1 MELPTE
7 NYRVSV
13 RIWLLLCLSGIS
25 LGVSRADELPHPA
38 LNVLLERCVA
48 CHHPKQASG
57 GLDLTHEASFRTG
70 GESGSL
76 LDPDGGEES
85 YLMERVE
92 AGEMPPEEKGLS
104 QHLPADEIAILKEWI
119 QQGAPWSPKTRLDPF
134 EKTTRHR
141 AGRDWWAF
149 QPIQTPEIPEGPL
162 ADRWSLNPIDR
173 FIATQLE
180 NSHITPAPPAEKATL
195 LRRVYIDLI
204 GLPPTQQQ
212 IQNFL
217 DDDSKTAYESVV
229 DELLNSPHFGERWG
243 RHWLDLVRF
252 AETSGYER
260 DQVKPFAWRY
270 RDWVVQALNSDLPYD
285 QFLTLQIAGDEVDNA
300 NEETTIAT
308 GFLRLGTW
316 NDEPNDPQEYKY
328 ERLEDLVHATS
339 SAFLGLTVKCAR
351 CHDHKFDP
359 IPQQDY
365 YRMAAAFWAGPIQP
379 RGSDLLGGPS
389 KEELGYEKVLGW
401 TDVSATPTPL
411 HLLRNGDPKQ
421 PLEEV
426 NAGFLSLLPE
436 LDQSLKPPAPDS
448 RTTGRRLQLAQW
460 MTHPQNPIAARV
472 IINRLWQHHFGQ
484 ALVRSPNN
492 FGFTGEQPTHPELL
506 DWLAGELIQPTEKF
520 SDLRSSQ
527 PLDLTPWSLKRIH
540 KLMVMSATYQQ
551 SSNHAL
557 HDSYMD
563 IDPANRLWWR
573 AERRRLDAETLRDA
587 MLMAAG
593 DLDDAVGGESFK
605 GSIDAEALEG
615 LSRKSSAWQASPLEQ
630 QNRRSLYMFAQRSL
644 PDPFLATFDLAD
656 TTLPCA
662 ERDVSTVAPQALALL
677 NGTLTHR
684 LSFQIADRVNQQ
696 SSQPEAQVQ
705 WAWRMIHQREPTAK
719 ELELGLAHLQEQE
732 RRFSDA
738 HESLTPPEADQAL
751 PPDLQLALFADQ
763 GIEKDAAG
771 RVHHWRDQS
780 GRDHNATQE
789 LAENRPE
796 AAPESGGGIRFD
808 GKSRFLHVDGTL
820 VSKQEYTLL
829 AVATD
834 TGKAGHREILSNWN
848 GAAGNS
854 ATSLFLGLTNQQT
867 FRFSDAM
874 ASGSWEGDRSRPAI
888 VTAIGDSTNAR
899 LWVNQK
905 LVSDRGSPLPERRLD
920 TNWVI
925 GQQGNIQGEYWQGE
939 ILAVLVW
946 DRALTEPE
954 RERVVGQLAKRFD
967 ISTEPTRPTPA
978 ILALQSLCHVLLNSN
993 EFIYVD

>member
-1 MELPTE
+1 MVLAKE
-7 NYRVSV
+7 NCGVIV
-13 RIWLLLCLSGIS
+13 KTLMLICLLGLA
-25 LGVSRADELPHPA
+25 LGGLRAHELPHPA

-57 GLDLTHEASFRTG
+57 GLDLTQETSFRAG
-70 GESGSL
+70 GESGLL
-76 LDPDGGEES
+76 LDPDRPHSS
-85 YLMERVE
+85 YLIERVE

-104 QHLPADEIAILKEWI
+104 QHLPADEITILKEWI
-119 QQGAPWSPKTRLDPF
+119 QQGAPWPPKTRLDPF

-149 QPIQTPEIPEGPL
+149 QPIRAPEIPESSL

-173 FIATQLE
+173 FIAAQLE
-180 NSHITPAPPAEKATL
+180 NSNITPAPPAEKATL

-204 GLPPTQQQ
+204 GLPPTLKQ
-212 IQNFL
+212 IQSFL
-217 DDDSKTAYESVV
+217 DDDSESAYESVV
-229 DELLNSPHFGERWG
+229 DELLSSPHFGERWG

-260 DQVKPFAWRY
+260 DQAKPFAWRY
-270 RDWVVQALNSDLPYD
+270 RDWVVRALNADLPYD

-300 NEETTIAT
+300 SEETTLAT

-389 KEELGYEKVLGW
+389 NEELGYEQVLGW
-401 TDVSATPTPL
+401 TDVSATPPPL

-421 PLEEV
+421 PLEQV

-436 LDQSLKPPAPDS
+436 LDQPVVPPTADS
-448 RTTGRRLQLAQW
+448 KTTGRRLQLAQW
-460 MTHPQNPIAARV
+460 MTHPKNPITARV

-506 DWLAGELIQPTEKF
+506 DWLASELMNPAEKF
-520 SDLRSSQ
+520 SNRQ
-527 PLDLTPWSLKRIH
+527 AARPLNLTPWSLKRIH
-540 KLMVMSATYQQ
+540 KLMVMSATYRQ
-551 SSNHAL
+551 SSNHSR
-557 HDSYMD
+557 HNSYMD

-573 AERRRLDAETLRDA
+573 AERRRLAAETLRDA

-593 DLDDAVGGESFK
+593 KLDSAVGGESFK

-684 LSFQIADRVNQQ
+684 LSLQIASRVNQQ
-696 SSQPEAQVQ
+696 APQLDAKVR
-705 WAWRMIHQREPTAK
+705 WAWRMIHQRDPTAK
-719 ELELGLAHLQEQE
+719 ELELGLAHLREQE
-732 RRFSDA
+732 IRFA
-738 HESLTPPEADQAL
+738 AAYESPTPTGTDKAL

-763 GIEKDAAG
+763 GVEKDATG
-771 RVHHWRDQS
+771 RVHRWRDQS
-780 GRDHNATQE
+780 GQNHDATQE
-789 LAENRPE
+789 LAANRPQ
-796 AAPESGGGIRFD
+796 AASDSGGGLLFD
-808 GKSRFLHVDGTL
+808 GQARFLNVAGKL
-820 VSKQEYTLL
+820 VTHQEYTLL

-834 TGKAGHREILSNWN
+834 KGKPGHREILSNWN

-854 ATSLFLGLTNQQT
+854 VSSLFLGLTNDRT

-874 ASGSWEGDRSRPAI
+874 VSGSWEGDRDHPAV

-899 LWVNQK
+899 LWVNQQ
-905 LVSDRGSPLPERRLD
+905 LIADRGSPLPERRLD
-920 TNWVI
+920 TDWVI

-946 DRALTEPE
+946 DRALSDPE
-954 RERVVGQLAKRFD
+954 RERVVAQLAKRFD
-967 ISTEPTRPTPA
+967 ISTQNPQPA
-978 ILALQSLCHVLLNSN
+978 PALMALQSLCHVLLNSN